1 MYDYKEGKERVEN
14 ILKNNLEIID
24 NSYLPKS
31 DDLTFGNA
39 YYSWIGSIF
48 IDIRDSSSLF

>member
-14 ILKNNLEIID
+14 ILKDNLEIID

-31 DDLTFGNA
+31 DDLTFANA
-39 YYSWIGSIF
+39 YYS
-48 IDIRDSSSLF
+48 